1 VKLNPRSRNND
12 PEVAMTDKTVPWRGF
27 SGDEGIALLVTL
39 MAISFFSILGLFMM
53 INASTGLQISDNCES
68 RLQASSAALSGLNH
82 ARALLR
88 GIPFDDVLKGPDGV
102 CDRSLFN
109 MAQARGYAFRNPLS
123 LAIAQSLDVL
133 DPSGSLA
140 GIPDDG
146 LINTGFYGGVNGLS
160 LIPLSGVL
168 QSAPNPYGP
177 GTIATSRYFVKVSDN
192 NGDITEIA
200 GDPDNDPFFDGDGI
214 ILIRSIGVA
223 KTQSD
228 STGLIH
234 RNNSVSVFEA
244 RMERFFNFDLGPA
257 LVLQGLQINPSFEG
271 SFEIS
276 GGEFPA
282 IGTIDPDPKDDF
294 YPDRT
299 IRTAKFG
306 DGIIS
311 GGKLDPSI
319 LDISD
324 QIASSP
330 MKSMLLNPNYLWN
343 WTHSKA
349 HNIADYFFEGDQ
361 RWSDLNA
368 PYLGFFDT
376 AKPSNAPGQDPKIVV
391 VNGNLQLTG
400 NISGGGLLITTGD
413 FSCSG
418 SFKYS
423 GLILAIGSGR
433 LFIAGQNLEITGA
446 IFVSSLNNDNG
457 VKKFGSTSF
466 SIGDGTRIIAD
477 KKAVRMALELIPPS
491 QIGFR
496 EIAGLDP

>member
-1 VKLNPRSRNND
+1 
-12 PEVAMTDKTVPWRGF
+12 MTDRTVPWRGF
-27 SGDEGIALLVTL
+27 SGDEGIALLITI

-53 INASTGLQISDNCES
+53 INASTSLQISDNCES
-68 RLQASSAALSGLNH
+68 QLQASSAALSGLNH

-88 GIPFDDVLKGPDGV
+88 GIPFDDLLKGPDGA
-102 CDRSLFN
+102 CDRSLLYL
-109 MAQARGYAFRNPLS
+109 AQARGYAFRNPLS
-123 LAIAQSLDVL
+123 LEIAQSLDVL

-146 LINTGFYGGVNGLS
+146 LINTGFYGGVDGVS
-160 LIPLSGVL
+160 LMPLSGIL

-192 NGDITEIA
+192 NGDVTEMA

-214 ILIRSIGVA
+214 ILIRSMGVA

-244 RMERFFNFDLGPA
+244 RMERFFSFDLGPA
-257 LVLQGLQINPSFEG
+257 LVLQGIQINPSFDG
-271 SFEIS
+271 AYEIS
-276 GGEFPA
+276 GGELPA
-282 IGTIDPDPKDDF
+282 IGTIDPDPKDGF
-294 YPDRT
+294 FPDQT
-299 IRTAKFG
+299 IRTARLG
-306 DGIIS
+306 DGIIA
-311 GGKLDPSI
+311 GGNLDPSI
-319 LDISD
+319 LDISG
-324 QIASSP
+324 QVASSP
-330 MKSMLLNPNYLWN
+330 VKSMLINPDYLWT

-349 HNIADYFFEGDQ
+349 PKIADYFYEGDQ
-361 RWSDLNA
+361 LWSDLNA
-368 PYLGFFDT
+368 PYLGFYDA

-391 VNGNLQLTG
+391 VNGNLHWTG
-400 NISGGGLLITTGD
+400 NISGGGLLIITGD
-413 FSCSG
+413 VSG
-418 SFKYS
+418 SGSLKYT

-433 LFIAGQNLEITGA
+433 LFLAGPNLEITGA

-457 VKKFGSTSF
+457 ATKFGSTSF
-466 SIGDGTRIIAD
+466 SIGDGTKIVAD
-477 KKAVRMALELIPPS
+477 KKAVRMALELIPPT